1 MLCTLPFCQVLY
13 LTLRDLYHYL
23 PSLNPFCKEQYRDV
37 LKTVGCEMCSPIERS
52 TIWKMGEGEGDV
64 PILDSSSILTA
75 LPGNEPTG
83 SLLGERFL
91 ICNCPQIC
99 PKIGRTKKREILMK
113 SMCLE
118 IPKTGQ
124 EQCLSGN

>member
-1 MLCTLPFCQVLY
+1 
-13 LTLRDLYHYL
+13 
-23 PSLNPFCKEQYRDV
+23 
-37 LKTVGCEMCSPIERS
+37 MCSPIERS

-91 ICNCPQIC
+91 ICNWPQIC
-99 PKIGRTKKREILMK
+99 PKIGRTKKKRNYNKVSVSGDSQLDKSNVLAEIK
-113 SMCLE
+113 HHVAK
-118 IPKTGQ
+118 IV
-124 EQCLSGN
+124 

>member
-1 MLCTLPFCQVLY
+1 
-13 LTLRDLYHYL
+13 
-23 PSLNPFCKEQYRDV
+23 
-37 LKTVGCEMCSPIERS
+37 
-52 TIWKMGEGEGDV
+52 MGEGEGDV

-99 PKIGRTKKREILMK
+99 PKIGRTKKKRNYNKVSVSGDSQLDKSNVLAEIKHHVVWNRSFFTVNYAFTFDIGGNYVMK
-113 SMCLE
+113 HFW
-118 IPKTGQ
+118 I
-124 EQCLSGN
+124 

>member
-1 MLCTLPFCQVLY
+1 
-13 LTLRDLYHYL
+13 
-23 PSLNPFCKEQYRDV
+23 
-37 LKTVGCEMCSPIERS
+37 MCSPIERS

-91 ICNCPQIC
+91 ICNCPQIR
-99 PKIGRTKKREILMK
+99 PKIGGTKKEK
-113 SMCLE
+113 F
-118 IPKTGQ
+118 
-124 EQCLSGN
+124 